1 MDAIRLPSR
10 RAPFEFERD
19 PSFKECHM
27 DAFTDDQKVNYE
39 ELWRTWVHNGKLRQ
53 KATARKLTMVAA
65 FVLGLV
71 VIGRFLY
78 SGVAK

>member
-39 ELWRTWVHNGKLRQ
+39 ELWRTWVHNGKHDGCRI
-53 KATARKLTMVAA
+53 RPR
-65 FVLGLV
+65 LGRNWTLPLHW
-71 VIGRFLY
+71 RC
-78 SGVAK
+78 